1 METDVTV
8 PQDEPENEPEPKP
21 KGRQN
26 RMRPVLIITVFVG
39 LVVIGILMVRNPSAA
54 APVPP
59 PSATAVVQA
68 TTIFSPTAEPRET
81 EAKTQPTATATRV
94 ETKATATT
102 APYATP
108 SPTPSRK
115 PTPTTVPQVEPD
127 EEVTASEVT
136 ASEVTG
142 SEVTT
147 SEAAESEI
155 TVSEEVPV
163 LGVTERVR
171 NGSFEGGFEDESLAL
186 GWSTFNNGSAI
197 YQFLEEVWPM
207 AVYDGEGAQRIQVD
221 GAIQPDRYAGIYQTV
236 NVIPGGTYRLSLHG
250 QIRTGLG
257 DAQASQYGYV
267 MQLGFDYSGGQ
278 DWTQVDNWIDLPWD
292 EQRFDARELVFY
304 DYEAAVAP
312 PAPQMTLFIR
322 AWNKWADPGR
332 VEYTVDEIS
341 LTGPY
346 ASAAAAINDPLPV
359 TGEPD
364 PSITVSVLASILA
377 VLLLVVGAGWQA
389 YHRSH

>member
-8 PQDEPENEPEPKP
+8 PQDEPENEAELKP

-26 RMRPVLIITVFVG
+26 RMLPVLIMTVFVG
-39 LVVIGILMVRNPSAA
+39 LAVIGILMMRKPLGA
-54 APVPP
+54 APAPP
-59 PSATAVVQA
+59 PSATAVAQA
-68 TTIFSPTAEPRET
+68 TTVFSPTAEPRVT
-81 EAKTQPTATATRV
+81 EDKAQPTATATRV
-94 ETKATATT
+94 QTKATATA
-102 APYATP
+102 APPATP
-108 SPTPSRK
+108 SPRPSRK
-115 PTPTTVPQVEPD
+115 PTPTSVP
-127 EEVTASEVT
+127 EVGPGEEVT

-147 SEAAESEI
+147 SQAAESEI
-155 TVSEEVPV
+155 TVSEEAPVP
-163 LGVTERVR
+163 GVTERVR
-171 NGSFEGGFEDESLAL
+171 NGSFEGGVEDESLAL

-197 YQFLEEVWPM
+197 YQFLEESWPV
-207 AVYDGEGAQRIQVD
+207 AVYDGERAQRIQVD
-221 GAIQPDRYAGIYQTV
+221 GASQPDRYAGIYQTV

-250 QIRTGLG
+250 QIRTDLG
-257 DAQASQYGYV
+257 DAQARKYGHV
-267 MQLGFDYSGGQ
+267 MQLGIDYSGGQ
-278 DWTQVDNWIDLPWD
+278 DWTRVDNWIDMPWD

-312 PAPQMTLFIR
+312 PSRQMTLFVR
-322 AWNKWADPGR
+322 TWNKWADPGQ

-346 ASAAAAINDPLPV
+346 ASAAAAISHPLPV

-364 PSITVSVLASILA
+364 PSITVSVLASILV

>member
-8 PQDEPENEPEPKP
+8 PEDEPENEPEPKP

-26 RMRPVLIITVFVG
+26 RMLPVLIMSVVVG
-39 LVVIGILMVRNPSAA
+39 LVVIGILMVRKPL
-54 APVPP
+54 APAPAPP
-59 PSATAVVQA
+59 PSATAVAPA
-68 TTIFSPTAEPRET
+68 TTILSPTAEPRET
-81 EAKTQPTATATRV
+81 EDKAQPTATATRV
-94 ETKATATT
+94 QTKATATT

-115 PTPTTVPQVEPD
+115 PTSTTVPEIEPG

-136 ASEVTG
+136 A
-142 SEVTT
+142 
-147 SEAAESEI
+147 A
-155 TVSEEVPV
+155 SEEVRAP
-163 LGVTERVR
+163 GVTERVR
-171 NGSFEGGFEDESLAL
+171 NGGFEGGLEDENLAP

-197 YQFLEEVWPM
+197 YEFLEEVWPM
-207 AVYDGEGAQRIQVD
+207 AVYDGERAQRIQVE
-221 GAIQPDRYAGIYQTV
+221 GASQPDRYAGIYQTV
-236 NVIPGGTYRLSLHG
+236 DVIPGGTYRLSLHG

-257 DAQASQYGYV
+257 DIQASQYGYV
-267 MQLGFDYSGGQ
+267 MQLGIDYNGGQ
-278 DWTQVDNWIDLPWD
+278 DWTRVDNWLDLPWD

-312 PAPQMTLFIR
+312 PGPQMTLFVR
-322 AWNKWADPGR
+322 TWNKWADPGP

-359 TGEPD
+359 TGEAD
-364 PSITVSVLASILA
+364 PSITVSVLASIL

-389 YHRSH
+389 YRRRY

>member
-8 PQDEPENEPEPKP
+8 SQDEPENEPEPKP

-26 RMRPVLIITVFVG
+26 RMLPMLIMTVFVG
-39 LVVIGILMVRNPSAA
+39 VVVIGILMMRKPSAA
-54 APVPP
+54 APAPP
-59 PSATAVVQA
+59 PSATAVAQT

-81 EAKTQPTATATRV
+81 EYKAQPTATATRV
-94 ETKATATT
+94 QTKATATT

-115 PTPTTVPQVEPD
+115 PTSTTVPEIEPG
-127 EEVTASEVT
+127 EEVT

-147 SEAAESEI
+147 PEAAESEI
-155 TVSEEVPV
+155 TVAEEVSVP
-163 LGVTERVR
+163 GVTERVR

-197 YQFLEEVWPM
+197 YEFLEEIWPM
-207 AVYDGEGAQRIQVD
+207 AVYDGERAQRIQVD
-221 GAIQPDRYAGIYQTV
+221 GASQPDRYAGIYQTV
-236 NVIPGGTYRLSLHG
+236 NVIPDGTYRLSLHG

-257 DAQASQYGYV
+257 DVQASQYGYV
-267 MQLGFDYSGGQ
+267 MQLGIDYNGGQ
-278 DWTQVDNWIDLPWD
+278 DWTRVDNWIDLPWD
-292 EQRFDARELVFY
+292 EQRFDAMELVFY
-304 DYEAAVAP
+304 GYDAAVEP
-312 PAPQMTLFIR
+312 PGRQMTLFVR
-322 AWNKWADPGR
+322 TWNKWADPGP

-346 ASAAAAINDPLPV
+346 ASAAAAISDPLPV
-359 TGEPD
+359 TGEPN
-364 PSITVSVLASILA
+364 PSVTVSVLASILV
-377 VLLLVVGAGWQA
+377 VLLLVGAGWQA

>member
-8 PQDEPENEPEPKP
+8 PQDEPQNEPEPKP
-21 KGRQN
+21 KGGQN
-26 RMRPVLIITVFVG
+26 RMLPALIVTVFVG
-39 LVVIGILMVRNPSAA
+39 LVVIGILMMRKPSTATPA
-54 APVPP
+54 PP
-59 PSATAVVQA
+59 PSATAVAQA

-81 EAKTQPTATATRV
+81 EDKAHPTVTATRAQ
-94 ETKATATT
+94 TKAMATT
-102 APYATP
+102 APNATP

-115 PTPTTVPQVEPD
+115 PTLTTVPEVEPG
-127 EEVTASEVT
+127 EEVT

-163 LGVTERVR
+163 PGVTERVR

-186 GWSTFNNGSAI
+186 EWSTFNNGSAT
-197 YQFLEEVWPM
+197 YQFLEEVWPV
-207 AVYDGEGAQRIQVD
+207 AVYDGERAQRIQVD
-221 GAIQPDRYAGIYQTV
+221 GASQADRYAGIYQTV
-236 NVIPGGTYRLSLHG
+236 NVIPDGTYRLSLHG
-250 QIRTGLG
+250 QIRTELG
-257 DAQASQYGYV
+257 DVQASQYGYV
-267 MQLGFDYSGGQ
+267 LQLGIDYNGGQ
-278 DWTQVDNWIDLPWD
+278 DWTRVDNWVDLPWD
-292 EQRFDARELVFY
+292 EQRFDAGELVFH

-312 PAPQMTLFIR
+312 PGREMTVFVR
-322 AWNKWADPGR
+322 TWNKWADPGH

-346 ASAAAAINDPLPV
+346 ASAAAAISDPLPV
-359 TGEPD
+359 TGDGD
-364 PSITVSVLASILA
+364 PSVTVSVLASILV

-389 YHRSH
+389 YRRSH